1 MKPTILLLMF
11 TLFVSCNENASKSE
25 AETTET
31 TENTESQEVVQDMPT
46 RVYPKSIGP
55 LFFAHGGIAQWEK
68 MNNLCFEIEKPS
80 GVEKH
85 STDLKSRKARIEHKD
100 WTIGYDGNEVWLAQ
114 DSTYYKGNARFYHN
128 LYFYFYAMPFIVADP
143 GIKYQQL
150 EESLEMDGKSYPGTL
165 ISYNDG
171 VGDSPKDE
179 YIIYRDPE
187 TGQMAWLGY
196 TVTYRDNQ
204 KKDNFSFIKY
214 AEWQEVNGLI
224 LPKTLTWYTVEDGK
238 PVEPRSSVTFSKV
251 NMTETQLDESLFTKP
266 EGAEVVP
273 R

>member
-1 MKPTILLLMF
+1 MKPTILFLMF
-11 TLFVSCNENASKSE
+11 ALLISCNENASKSE
-25 AETTET
+25 AESTDSTET
-31 TENTESQEVVQDMPT
+31 TENSENAQEMPT

-55 LFFAHGGIAQWEK
+55 LFQAHGGIAKWEK

-80 GVEKH
+80 GVEVH

-100 WTIGYDGNEVWLAQ
+100 WTIGFDGNEVWLDQ

-143 GIKYQQL
+143 GINYSPFQEPLK
-150 EESLEMDGKSYPGTL
+150 MDGKTYPGTL

-179 YIIYRDPE
+179 YIIYHDKE

-204 KKDNFSFIKY
+204 KKDTFSYIKY
-214 AEWQEVNGLI
+214 GEWQEVNGLM
-224 LPKTLTWYTVEDGK
+224 LPKTITWYTVEDGK
-238 PVEPRSSVTFSKV
+238 PVAPRSSVTFTKV
-251 NMTETQLDESLFTKP
+251 NVTENQLDASMFTKP